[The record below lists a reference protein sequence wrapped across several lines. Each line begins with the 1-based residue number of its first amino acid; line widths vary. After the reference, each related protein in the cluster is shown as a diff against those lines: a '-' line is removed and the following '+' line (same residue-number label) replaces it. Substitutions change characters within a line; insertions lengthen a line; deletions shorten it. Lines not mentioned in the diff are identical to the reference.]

1 MPRKS
6 KITAVPVDQPEVV
19 VTEEEPKTD
28 AQEMSEVINEIREV
42 KEPVVEEVAEP
53 PAPTPDVAE
62 PQVVSAKPKAKRASR
77 AKAKA
82 MPAEPVVEVTQ
93 TLEEVVAEVEMPK
106 EENKEV
112 KVAEKVKCPDCGK
125 QMSAKTLKYSHGP
138 NCVVKKKEAD
148 KEEADNIT
156 QYKQERDALFKEQHA
171 KEKAELARLRNNIMA
186 GASSRAEPNV
196 TDEMIEELIQTR
208 MNSVKRERLVR
219 REEALEKL
227 VAGALP

>member
-62 PQVVSAKPKAKRASR
+62 PQVVPAKPKAKRASR

-93 TLEEVVAEVEMPK
+93 TLEEVVAEVEMPQ

-138 NCVVKKKEAD
+138 NCVVKKKEA
-148 KEEADNIT
+148 
-156 QYKQERDALFKEQHA
+156 QEVPRDDFPKDAFPKDA
-171 KEKAELARLRNNIMA
+171 SGAGA
-186 GASSRAEPNV
+186 GASHRAEPNV

>member
-42 KEPVVEEVAEP
+42 EEPVVEEVAGSLP
-53 PAPTPDVAE
+53 QGSQTKGTVAE
-62 PQVVSAKPKAKRASR
+62 PSAPAPDVVPAKPKAKRASR
-77 AKAKA
+77 AKTKA

-93 TLEEVVAEVEMPK
+93 TLEEVVAEVEIPQ

-138 NCVVKKKEAD
+138 NCVVKKKEA
-148 KEEADNIT
+148 
-156 QYKQERDALFKEQHA
+156 QEVPRDDFPKDAFPKDA
-171 KEKAELARLRNNIMA
+171 SGAGA
-186 GASSRAEPNV
+186 GASHRAEPNV